1 MIGEAWLALA
11 PPISP
16 CGLLSQWSLGPVKM
30 GREGGVLSDK
40 GFESSLMIGVTAGAW
55 LALAPPISPGGLLS

>member
-30 GREGGVLSDK
+30 GREGGVFSLTK
-40 GFESSLMIGVTAGAW
+40 GSNLQ
-55 LALAPPISPGGLLS
+55 